1 MCGDDFPSVYG
12 YSPSPLESQ
21 AAQDRGNT
29 NVNDNNNKLMNQR
42 YCFFFLNFGSLS
54 VLPI

>member
-29 NVNDNNNKLMNQR
+29 NVNDNNKLMNQR
-42 YCFFFLNFGSLS
+42 YCFFFLIFGSLS